1 MNKALKKFRPINILI
16 ILLIFVAFLILR
28 QRIHGFL
35 PILFLITVLSSYL
48 LWFLRDYID
57 LTSPKVHEILVII
70 LLLGICWFTGKLIGL
85 GKYWIIGVVVG
96 CIYLAVLFKKPEY
109 MLLVSIILITNMF
122 SLLNSDLFRIKGIF
136 KLRDL
141 ILFIPFIPIIVKE
154 FTQRKN
160 IKFIF
165 GSISAYTILG
175 FCVIILL
182 FIMATSLRHSSPFVL
197 SFRIGRDYF
206 YYLFFFM
213 TVYSIQKKSQLDFIL
228 KAMIVLSLLF
238 AVMYIIQAISGGAI
252 HLFPTSS
259 HTRGKLLGVSLTRS
273 YVFFGFTGIICAV
286 FIGLLGVMKS
296 RRTKI
301 WILIGLSLL
310 LGASF
315 FTFGRAYWI
324 KIGIIIFLVF
334 LFLAQNE
341 KKGFIEWISGALL
354 IFVSFI
360 ALIGIL
366 RYGSLTLLF
375 KGGTERVSSG
385 ITDVIHSSGTYG
397 YRRKALTLYKDM
409 IKQNLWFGLGF
420 LYQDAKITKTIPF
433 KTTIF
438 GHNSFV
444 TILNTMGITGLF
456 IHIILYLVFII
467 RGFFIFSRVKNPIYK
482 GFILGFIAWYIGDWV
497 VIFTKGV
504 MIFYYY
510 LSIKAMCVGITESIY
525 RIDKEKVGNI
535 IEIE

>member
-1 MNKALKKFRPINILI
+1 MNEVLKKFHPINVLI
-16 ILLIFVAFLILR
+16 ILLIFGAFLVLK

-35 PILFLITVLSSYL
+35 PILFLITILSVYL

-57 LTSPKVHEILVII
+57 LASPKVHEILVII
-70 LLLGICWFTGKLIGL
+70 LLLGICWFTGKLIGV
-85 GKYWIIGVVVG
+85 GKYWIIGVVAG

-154 FTQRKN
+154 FVQREN

-165 GSISAYTILG
+165 GSISSYTILG
-175 FCVIILL
+175 FCFIILL
-182 FIMATSLRHSSPFVL
+182 FIVSTSLRHSSLFVM

-206 YYLFFFM
+206 YYLFFFT

-259 HTRGKLLGVSLTRS
+259 RARGQIWGVPLTRS
-273 YVFFGFTGIICAV
+273 YVSFGFTGIVCAV

-301 WILIGLSLL
+301 WILTGLSLL

-315 FTFGRAYWI
+315 FTFGRSYWA

-334 LFLAQNE
+334 LFLSWN
-341 KKGFIEWISGALL
+341 KRKGFIKWISGGLL

-360 ALIGIL
+360 ALIGML
-366 RYGSLTLLF
+366 RYGSPTLLF
-375 KGGTERVSSG
+375 RGGTKRIFSG
-385 ITDVIHSSGTYG
+385 ITDIAHSSGTYG
-397 YRRKALTLYKDM
+397 YRRKALTLYKEI

-420 LYQDAKITKTIPF
+420 LYRDAKVAKTIPF

-467 RGFFIFSRVKNPIYK
+467 RGLFIFSRVKTPIYK

-497 VIFTKGV
+497 VITTKGV
-504 MIFYYY
+504 MILYYY
-510 LSIKAMCVGITESIY
+510 ISVKAMCVGITESIY
-525 RIDKEKVGNI
+525 RIDKENVGDI
-535 IEIE
+535 VEV